1 MKECLSSRIH
11 ELAIENEGKH
21 AKSKSI
27 LLRCSVR
34 GGGAATR
41 TCCQDLWWVFT
52 PQIVNLRKDLG
63 ACPDA
68 RVLADS
74 RYSQV
79 DNQD

>member
-1 MKECLSSRIH
+1 MNLPLRMRANMQK
-11 ELAIENEGKH
+11 
-21 AKSKSI
+21 AKASFYVVQ
-27 LLRCSVR
+27 CGG